1 MGHGR
6 LADSGRI
13 GNISKQTAAFVVEQD
28 VIVVGKGGDED
39 VHVAVM
45 VVITDGD
52 SHARHFLAVGAERHA
67 GSDAD
72 LLKSAVLFIPIKI
85 IRIRV
90 VAYKQVR
97 PAIIVEIFEHGLEP
111 KIEVLVG
118 HIGFRGDIR
127 ERAVAVVVIERV
139 GRALIADWPAGV
151 DH

>member
-6 LADSGRI
+6 LAESGRNW
-13 GNISKQTAAFVVEQD
+13 NIYKQTAAFVVRPGAM
-28 VIVVGKGGDED
+28 VVGKGGDED

-97 PAIIVEIFEHGLEP
+97 PAIIVEI
-111 KIEVLVG
+111 
-118 HIGFRGDIR
+118 
-127 ERAVAVVVIERV
+127 
-139 GRALIADWPAGV
+139 
-151 DH
+151 